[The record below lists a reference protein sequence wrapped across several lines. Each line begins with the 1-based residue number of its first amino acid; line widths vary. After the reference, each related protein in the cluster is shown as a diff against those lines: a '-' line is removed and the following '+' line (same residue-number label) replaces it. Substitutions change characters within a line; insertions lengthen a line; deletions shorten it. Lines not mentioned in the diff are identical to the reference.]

1 MDGTQAEN
9 APDRTVVV
17 ILPFR
22 DRSVLMQLRD
32 AKEGIAFPGKWGFF
46 GGAME
51 DGETP
56 ETAAFRELAEEIGY
70 HPTGLIA
77 LGSGV
82 IPEVNV
88 LSHAFACP
96 LEVELDQLEL
106 TEGMDM
112 AWFSYEE
119 LLRGRRYSDRQASEY
134 GVTPLPYLAKT
145 FRALLDTMNGP
156 VE

>member
-1 MDGTQAEN
+1 MGPSAAEG

-22 DRSVLMQLRD
+22 GRSVLMQLRD
-32 AKEGIAFPGKWGFF
+32 AKEGIAFPGQWGFF
-46 GGAME
+46 GGAIE
-51 DGETP
+51 GGETP
-56 ETAAFRELAEEIGY
+56 EMAARRELAEEIGY
-70 HPTGLIA
+70 RPARLIS
-77 LGSGV
+77 LGRGI

-112 AWFSYEE
+112 AWFSYED
-119 LLRGRRYSDRQASEY
+119 LLHGRRYSDSQASEF

-145 FRALLDTMNGP
+145 FRALLDVMDEP
-156 VE
+156 AA

>member
-1 MDGTQAEN
+1 MGATSAES

-22 DRSVLMQLRD
+22 GRSVLMQLRD
-32 AKEGIAFPGKWGFF
+32 AKEGIAFPGQWGFF
-46 GGAME
+46 GGAIE
-51 DGETP
+51 GDESP
-56 ETAAFRELAEEIGY
+56 EMAARRELEEEIGY
-70 HPTGLIA
+70 RPARLIA
-77 LGSGV
+77 LGRGI

-88 LSHAFACP
+88 LSYAFACP
-96 LEVELDQLEL
+96 LEVAMDQLEL

-119 LLRGRRYSDRQASEY
+119 LLHGRRYSDSQASEF

-145 FRALLDTMNGP
+145 FRALLDVMDDP
-156 VE
+156 AA